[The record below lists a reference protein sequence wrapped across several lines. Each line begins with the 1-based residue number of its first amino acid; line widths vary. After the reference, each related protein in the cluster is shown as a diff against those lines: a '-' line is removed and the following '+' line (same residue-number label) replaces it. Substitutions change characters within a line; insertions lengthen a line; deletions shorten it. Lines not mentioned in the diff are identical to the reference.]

1 MKLSIEKINEIITL
15 GSTLPDSKFKFVY
28 DKFVKRAQEASK
40 IANEKFSEL
49 LEDLRIDFCSVD
61 EKGNVIRNEKGEL
74 AFTPENTKLLN
85 KKARPIQI
93 KELEFEFNGLLSIP
107 NGLTKEQIEVFSG
120 VLIPEIEEVE
130 FKDIPETVTEEIKEI
145 IEE

>member
-1 MKLSIEKINEIITL
+1 MKLSIERINEIITL
-15 GSTLPDSKFKFVY
+15 GSDLPDSKFKFAY
-28 DKFVKRAQEASK
+28 DKFVKRAQESSK
-40 IANEKFSEL
+40 IANEKFSES
-49 LEDLRIDFCSVD
+49 LEDLRIDLCSVD

-85 KKARPIQI
+85 KRARLIQI

-107 NGLTKEQIEVFSG
+107 NGLTQEQKDCFSG
-120 VLIPEIEEVE
+120 ILIPEIEEV
-130 FKDIPETVTEEIKEI
+130 KEI

>member
-15 GSTLPDSKFKFVY
+15 GSDLPDSKFKFAY
-28 DKFVKRAQEASK
+28 DKFVKRAQESSK
-40 IANEKFSEL
+40 IANEKFSES
-49 LEDLRIDFCSVD
+49 LEDLRIDLCSVD

-85 KKARPIQI
+85 QKARLIQI

-107 NGLTKEQIEVFSG
+107 NGLTQEQKDCFSG
-120 VLIPEIEEVE
+120 ILIPEIEEV
-130 FKDIPETVTEEIKEI
+130 KEI